1 MSRRPAFAVILA
13 LLLSLTT
20 GPAVAAPPQFSP
32 GADSAGDPY
41 FPGDGNGKWVWV
53 PDDDQPDQPH
63 DDSKDHVPCPDCNYD
78 GKGKDPGWYN
88 GATLRE
94 HCKRC
99 DGAGWL

>member
-1 MSRRPAFAVILA
+1 MTAKMLWISSDGTEIPIE
-13 LLLSLTT
+13 
-20 GPAVAAPPQFSP
+20 AVADPTIYQVCHTT
-32 GADSAGDPY
+32 AG
-41 FPGDGNGKWVWV
+41 PGDENGRWVWV
-53 PDDDQPDQPH
+53 PDDDQPDPPY
-63 DDSKDHVPCPDCNYD
+63 DNSKDHQWCPDCNYD